1 MVRRIGQRRLN
12 SSYVQVSKQALFL
25 AQKAAASTA
34 METAP
39 RTVIV
44 VAPDVGVGALK
55 TTSTWVTGGITVA
68 VL

>member
-1 MVRRIGQRRLN
+1 MGRG
-12 SSYVQVSKQALFL
+12 VSTLATSRSLSKLYFL
-25 AQKAAASTA
+25 AQKAAASIA
-34 METAP
+34 MDMAP
-39 RTVIV
+39 RTVMV